1 MFSAAKAQFDLA
13 MAWSELAMSTF
24 AATTMIANS
33 GAKVLAASAAA
44 EQATRL
50 TESKPTQFFN
60 PWAQPA
66 PQTGMIDP
74 LRFALA
80 ATQASAAFWTALL
93 DTPQDANPQ
102 PFWTPIFQLAPPK
115 PAKPVA
121 KPLPLWWTAF
131 TDAAIPSVRE
141 RKAVTSQPRSSY
153 LH

>member
-13 MAWSELAMSTF
+13 LAWSELAMSTF

-44 EQATRL
+44 EQATRR
-50 TESKPTQFFN
+50 TESHPTQFFN

-66 PQTGMIDP
+66 PQAGMIDP

-93 DTPQDANPQ
+93 DTPQSASPQ
-102 PFWTPIFQLAPPK
+102 PFWMPNFQLAAPRPRK
-115 PAKPVA
+115 PAA
-121 KPLPLWWTAF
+121 APLPLWWTAF
-131 TDAAIPSVRE
+131 TDPVMPSVRE
-141 RKAVTSQPRSSY
+141 RKAVTSQPPSPY